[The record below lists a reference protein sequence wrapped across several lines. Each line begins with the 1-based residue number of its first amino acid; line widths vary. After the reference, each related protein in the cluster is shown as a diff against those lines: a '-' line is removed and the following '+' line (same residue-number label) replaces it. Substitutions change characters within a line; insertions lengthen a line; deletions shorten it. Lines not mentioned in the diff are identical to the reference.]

1 MPTALPVAPL
11 PRSAARHA
19 PHPWLLSVANSLLCG
34 RVEHS
39 VEILRRVQMDN
50 GIACESV
57 DEVTGE
63 CPTGEAFATCA
74 GFLCYALRT
83 ALEGEEQH
91 EE

>member
-1 MPTALPVAPL
+1 M
-11 PRSAARHA
+11 
-19 PHPWLLSVANSLLCG
+19 
-34 RVEHS
+34 
-39 VEILRRVQMDN
+39 EILRRVQMDN

-63 CPTGEAFATCA
+63 CTTGEAFATCA

-91 EE
+91 KE